1 MAAGSRWGI
10 SPRESVK
17 RECALRGED
26 AVVTG
31 CVDLLRG
38 REVDPALILALGG
51 PPARWV
57 VTGGTGGPDYWLRV
71 WAARGLRYAY
81 DDSAASAL
89 ERALDDEHWRVREMA
104 ARACGHH
111 GIDTALPRLAALM
124 QDPIPRVQRAAERA
138 ILRIS
143 NAG

>member
-1 MAAGSRWGI
+1 MVARSRWGI

-26 AVVTG
+26 AVIAG
-31 CVDLLRG
+31 WIDLLRG
-38 REVDPALILALGG
+38 RDADPALIQALGG

-71 WAARGLRYAY
+71 WAARGLLYAY
-81 DDSAASAL
+81 DDSAASTL
-89 ERALDDEHWRVREMA
+89 EGALDDEHWRVREMA
-104 ARACGHH
+104 ARACGRH
-111 GIDTALPRLAALM
+111 GIDTALPQLAALM

-138 ILRIS
+138 IVRITDS
-143 NAG
+143 D